1 MAVSYKRLFHML
13 ADRNMTVA
21 ELQKEAGYNADVS
34 TRLRRDKNIS
44 LGSLEKICH
53 VLNCKPDDIL
63 EFVPETIPTECPS
76 NISP

>member
-13 ADRNMTVA
+13 ADKNMTVA

-44 LGSLEKICH
+44 LGSLEKICR

-63 EFVPETIPTECPS
+63 EFVPETFPTECPS

>member
-1 MAVSYKRLFHML
+1 MAVSYKKLFTL
-13 ADRNMTVA
+13 LTDRNMTVA

-34 TRLRRDKNIS
+34 TRLRRDKTIS
-44 LGSLEKICH
+44 LESVEKICR

>member
-63 EFVPETIPTECPS
+63 EFVPEENSS

>member
-1 MAVSYKRLFHML
+1 MAVSYKRLFNML
-13 ADRNMTVA
+13 TDKNMTVA

-63 EFVPETIPTECPS
+63 EFVPETLTTESPS

>member
-13 ADRNMTVA
+13 TDRNMTVA

-63 EFVPETIPTECPS
+63 EFVPETFPAESPS

>member
-13 ADRNMTVA
+13 TDRNMTVA

-53 VLNCKPDDIL
+53 VLDCKPDDIL
-63 EFVPETIPTECPS
+63 EFVPEENSS

>member
-63 EFVPETIPTECPS
+63 EFVPETLTTESPS

>member
-1 MAVSYKRLFHML
+1 ML
-13 ADRNMTVA
+13 TDKNMTVA

-63 EFVPETIPTECPS
+63 EFVPEENSS

>member
-13 ADRNMTVA
+13 TDRNMTVA

-44 LGSLEKICH
+44 LGSLEKICR

-63 EFVPETIPTECPS
+63 EFVPEENSS

>member
-13 ADRNMTVA
+13 TDRNMTVA

-63 EFVPETIPTECPS
+63 EFVPEENSS